1 MAIVKTDVP
10 MTPELY
16 NRTVQLLAEKYPFL
30 GTEVLTNTAYGR
42 PVWAITLGTGE
53 RRVIYSGAHHAN
65 EWITTTLLL
74 KFAEDCARAY
84 QTNGEI
90 GGCRGED
97 LWREATINLV
107 PMVNPDGVALVTGEL
122 SPGSRELIRAE
133 EIAGHFPQTPF
144 PEGWKANLK
153 GVDLN
158 LQYPAGWML
167 AREIK
172 FSEGYD
178 RPAPRDYVGRAPLNQ
193 RESLALAEYTEEID
207 PALVMAYHTQGQVIY
222 WRFRDYQVPGAKA
235 LAEEF
240 ARLSGYALA
249 EVPYESGFAGYK
261 DWFIQNFRRPG
272 FTIEAGLGEN
282 PLPITQFDEIYRQNL
297 GILLTAAMG

>member
-1 MAIVKTDVP
+1 

-122 SPGSRELIRAE
+122 SPGSRELARAE
-133 EIAGHFPQTPF
+133 EIAAHFLLPGGLESQF
-144 PEGWKANLK
+144 EGCGSEPAIPCR
-153 GVDLN
+153 VD
-158 LQYPAGWML
+158 AG
-167 AREIK
+167 
-172 FSEGYD
+172 
-178 RPAPRDYVGRAPLNQ
+178 
-193 RESLALAEYTEEID
+193 
-207 PALVMAYHTQGQVIY
+207 
-222 WRFRDYQVPGAKA
+222 PGDQI
-235 LAEEF
+235 L
-240 ARLSGYALA
+240 R
-249 EVPYESGFAGYK
+249 
-261 DWFIQNFRRPG
+261 
-272 FTIEAGLGEN
+272 GL
-282 PLPITQFDEIYRQNL
+282 
-297 GILLTAAMG
+297 